1 AAMPHHFLAQE
12 TAHPMGS
19 YVIME
24 SASVARSSATE
35 ITIVGIFLTNATAKT
50 AHPASS
56 NAITE

>member
-1 AAMPHHFLAQE
+1 MRE